1 MKNTII
7 LTFIIVL
14 LYIFIFLNKSNLKY
28 VESSNTGIK
37 YLVKND
43 KNKKESAILLE
54 KIILNMYNLR
64 NHLIKNIENY
74 PDMKKYIKLL
84 ETNFNKSR
92 TTIYENSD
100 NKDLTSY
107 SVNKGEEI
115 VFCLKSRKS
124 NKNHKINTIM
134 YVAIHEMG
142 HLACPEIGHT
152 PLYNSIF
159 KFLTEEA
166 IKLKLYEPVKY
177 SQNPTEY
184 CGMVITSNILY

>member
-7 LTFIIVL
+7 LTFTIVL
-14 LYIFIFLNKSNLKY
+14 LYIFIFLNKSTLKY

-43 KNKKESAILLE
+43 KNKKASAVLLE

-115 VFCLKSRKS
+115 VFCLKSRKT

-152 PLYNSIF
+152 PLYNRIL
-159 KFLTEEA
+159 KFLIEEA